1 MDEGARALLNIG
13 VTKLVP
19 CVDPSVPLDEALEHA
34 EENYRRVAAAAFS
47 RLAASKAEVYS

>member
-1 MDEGARALLNIG
+1 MDEGARALLDIG
-13 VTKLVP
+13 VTELVP

-47 RLAASKAEVYS
+47 RLAASKAEVCS